1 MILFLAES
9 ISRAIWRMASLGV
22 SAEAITSRA
31 HEMNRAHGS
40 PFVASDVD
48 GQVEHIL
55 ATISDNAGASS

>member
-40 PFVASDVD
+40 PFAAEDVD
-48 GQVEHIL
+48 GKIEHIL

>member
-1 MILFLAES
+1 MILSLAES

-40 PFVASDVD
+40 PFAASDVD

-55 ATISDNAGASS
+55 TTIADDAEVSR